1 MARSRTLGDMRNDVR
16 LRADLP
22 ANNFVTD
29 SEIIEYLNQGIA
41 ELWDLIVA
49 ARGQEYY
56 VKRYNFTTTAAT
68 ELYAVPDDHF
78 ETLYLECFVN
88 NQRIRMRP
96 YSLHERAPILG
107 VTQLPAR
114 PYAFRLQGPQISLLP
129 IPDGPYPCTLFY
141 APAAARLAA
150 DVDTFDGIDGWE
162 EYAIWRAVAYVQQKE
177 QLDFAFAMGLL
188 ANMKERISRLAPF
201 RAANNAE
208 RVTDA
213 YRRLRY
219 DLDPGLLLPRP

>member
-1 MARSRTLGDMRNDVR
+1 MARSRSLGDMRSDVR

-22 ANNFVTD
+22 ANNFVSD
-29 SEIIEYLNQGIA
+29 SEINEYLNQSIA
-41 ELWDLIVA
+41 ELWDLLVA

-56 VKRYNFTTTAAT
+56 VTRYAFTTAPNT
-68 ELYAVPDDHF
+68 ELYALPADHF

-114 PYAFRLQGPQISLLP
+114 PYAFRLQGTQISLLP
-129 IPDGPYPCTLFY
+129 IPDSTYPCTLFY
-141 APAAARLAA
+141 APAAVRLTNDA
-150 DVDTFDGIDGWE
+150 DTFDGIDGWE

-177 QLDFAFAMGLL
+177 QLDFSFAMGFVGSI
-188 ANMKERISRLAPF
+188 KDRVQRLAPF

-213 YRRLRY
+213 YRRFRY